1 MKMLFHFF
9 KMFWTCIL
17 FIYIIPSCNTST
29 TSQEKA
35 AEDSVATET
44 FLTGAILIV
53 DSDEATGELILKDVG
68 EQHSRSVNRAAP
80 SEVVNWQV
88 KSNSGVESI
97 DSIAIDASVN
107 NNYEVF
113 DVLPH
118 KMSSTHW
125 QGKIKASFPRNAIY
139 VEKYFIK
146 WTDKKTPP
154 RTHTYDPFIQV
165 NPSKLGPGI
174 DTSRTEK

>member
-1 MKMLFHFF
+1 MLFHFF

-35 AEDSVATET
+35 AEDSTATET

-53 DSDEATGELILKDVG
+53 GSDELTGELILEDVG
-68 EQHSRSVNRAAP
+68 GHSRSVNWAAP

-88 KSNSGVESI
+88 KSHSGVQSI
-97 DSIAIDASVN
+97 DNIAIDASVN
-107 NNYEVF
+107 NNFEVF
-113 DVLPH
+113 DVLPN
-118 KMSSTHW
+118 KISSTHW
-125 QGKIKASFPRNAIY
+125 QGKIKSSFPQNAIY

-146 WTDKKTPP
+146 WKDKNTPP
-154 RTHTYDPFIQV
+154 GTHTYDPFIQV